1 MTSTN
6 LGGIERRTVIGSVVA
21 GLTLIG
27 AMAGIRRARAADQP
41 TPIPSPRLGLAVADL
56 QKSVDFY
63 VNALGFKEI
72 GGAQSVGKLL
82 ATAMETDSPLNV
94 RFVEKNGLA
103 IELLHFAENKKPVPH
118 PMDQRG
124 LTNLTVAVDNLEAVS
139 ALVKQHGG
147 TIIEK
152 TRTKFGA
159 PGNGALIVF
168 CEDPDGVRIG
178 LEQVI

>member
-6 LGGIERRTVIGSVVA
+6 GMPRRTAIGRMVA
-21 GLTLIG
+21 GLALVG
-27 AMAGIRRARAADQP
+27 AAAGLRRADAADP
-41 TPIPSPRLGLAVADL
+41 PNPVPSPRLGLAVADL

-63 VNALGFKEI
+63 VGALGFKEVAM
-72 GGAQSVGKLL
+72 AQSVGKLL
-82 ATAMETDSPLNV
+82 STAMEVDSPLDV
-94 RFVEKNGLA
+94 RFVQKGGLA
-103 IELLHFAENKKPVPH
+103 IELLHFVDSKKPVPH
-118 PMDQRG
+118 PMNQRG
-124 LTNLTVAVDNLEAVS
+124 LTNLTLAVDDLAAIS

-147 TIIEK
+147 TIVEK

-159 PGNGALIVF
+159 PGNGAMIVF